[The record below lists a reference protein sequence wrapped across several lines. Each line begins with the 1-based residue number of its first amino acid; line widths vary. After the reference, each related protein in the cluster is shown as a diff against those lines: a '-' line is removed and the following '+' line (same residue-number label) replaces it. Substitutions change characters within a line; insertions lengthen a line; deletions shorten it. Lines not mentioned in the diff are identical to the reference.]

1 MLDRSHRRSV
11 PNFRDFVGGESV
23 NMVVICLESPRTM
36 NVLDAGKARSP
47 LTFSMRHLLLAMLL
61 LAIPLGLFR
70 TYWTR
75 VNDTVDERT
84 IAFSDISFSVQIYLF
99 ASVMS
104 LALIVAGVVV
114 WLCIRRNYR
123 TAMVILGLVIFI
135 ANLATPLVKSKI
147 LEPINGNPIAETH
160 SNAASIAAMAI
171 IKFFDRNERWPGTWS
186 DLDEEI
192 TTVLEELNAGHE
204 KSKSTSDPFASANDV
219 DPYWGEEAS
228 QAISNRTTDLN
239 GFTLSSLPKLVDVD
253 FAANPTELAS
263 QKWYEFKGIIP
274 KKPSYNVYRVEFK
287 KLIGQLSKAS
297 STNNFNNEKDK

>member
-1 MLDRSHRRSV
+1 
-11 PNFRDFVGGESV
+11 
-23 NMVVICLESPRTM
+23 M
-36 NVLDAGKARSP
+36 NEPDTENVRSP

-84 IAFSDISFSVQIYLF
+84 IAFSDISFSVQIYLL
-99 ASVMS
+99 ASAIS
-104 LALIVAGVVV
+104 LALIVVGLVV

-123 TAMVILGLVIFI
+123 TAMMMLGLV
-135 ANLATPLVKSKI
+135 ALVAYLATPLVRSKI
-147 LEPINGNPIAETH
+147 FEPINGNPIAETH

-171 IKFFDRNERWPGTWS
+171 IKFFAKNERWPGAWS
-186 DLDEEI
+186 DLDDEI
-192 TTVLEELNAGHE
+192 TTVLKELNASRV
-204 KSKSTSDPFASANDV
+204 KSNSNPDPFASANDV

-228 QAISNRTTDLN
+228 QAIANRTTDLN
-239 GFTLSSLPKLVDVD
+239 GLTLSSLPKLVDVD

-287 KLIGQLSKAS
+287 KLIGQLSKET
-297 STNNFNNEKDK
+297 STENTSTQKDK